1 MTLAPKRAYC
11 PRQGPGDRRMAK
23 KPLPPHVSLEAR
35 AYRATSY
42 DVPLRVA
49 ANRRSGRWNLAR
61 SSTAQYLCLDSEG
74 PFAEKLRHE
83 DLKTEADAAM
93 YTTTLWELRVNEGF
107 VVDYSTFQKAE
118 DSGFPPEALVDDD
131 HERCQQEA
139 QRLLSLGAGGILS
152 PSAALPG
159 SINLTLF
166 GPRVEVRWGA
176 KTGVASAIPAQRLAE
191 GHPPAGLVSHVRY
204 FGAEHE
210 GLLEHLERRANA
222 RRR

>member
-1 MTLAPKRAYC
+1 MA
-11 PRQGPGDRRMAK
+11 RR
-23 KPLPPHVSLEAR
+23 PLPPHVPLEAR

-49 ANRRSGRWNLAR
+49 ANRRPGRWSLAR
-61 SSTAQYLCLDSEG
+61 SGTAQYLCLDSEG

-83 DLKTEADAAM
+83 DLKTEAEAAM
-93 YTTTLWELRVNEGF
+93 YRTTLWELRVNEGF

-118 DSGFPPEALVDDD
+118 DAGFEPEALVDDD
-131 HERCQQEA
+131 HERCQREA

-159 SINLTLF
+159 SVNLTLF
-166 GPRVEVRWGA
+166 GPRVEVRWDA
-176 KTGVASAIPAQRLAE
+176 RTGVASAIPAQRLAE
-191 GHPPAGLVSHVRY
+191 GHPPAGLVKRVRH

-210 GLLEHLERRANA
+210 GLMEHLAQGAKA